1 MQIWQVADPPGTLLC
16 QSDIE
21 ERKVSTH
28 FIRRCSECNVFSV
41 RDEEATA
48 CITCQGALESCD
60 EHTSDI
66 KHEKEAGHDPQKKV
80 VDEILRLWKLIVSF
94 RHIEWLQGAGESFYF
109 PCSAEERLPRELVFG
124 LSEMGYVP
132 LVRNRCGLRVCIL
145 IRTAKRRKKENIA
158 LHVILF
164 LLTLVTTTVAGYQ
177 LSLDIVNMGLMKDP
191 VFGAFS
197 FSLGLL
203 FILGSHEFAHWYTA
217 RKTGILASF
226 PYFIPMIPYFSF
238 AGTLGAMINIKTP
251 PPDRNAMVKLGASGP
266 LVGLTASIIIICLGL
281 KLTSVVEVSMVI
293 PPYIDY
299 GKPLLFN
306 VILLLTH
313 KIPAGMYPVYHP
325 LAIAG
330 WFGLL
335 VNGINLMPVG
345 QLDGGHIAR
354 AYMSSRAHAFLSFI
368 VIIVLCILGFFFWKG
383 WYIFAF
389 MCFIITL
396 AGNPGAIEEE
406 KPPDVAARV
415 LSLLAICTFLGS
427 LTLEPVSLVDKKE
440 GRKSVKA
447 EIPVAMSIDRISSA
461 PDRS

>member
-1 MQIWQVADPPGTLLC
+1 M
-16 QSDIE
+16 SE
-21 ERKVSTH
+21 YKEREVSTH
-28 FIRRCSECNVFSV
+28 FIRRCPECNVFSV
-41 RDEEATA
+41 REEEATA
-48 CITCQGALESCD
+48 CITCQGPLEPYD
-60 EHTSDI
+60 EHTQ
-66 KHEKEAGHDPQKKV
+66 EGLPGKEAEHDLHVRQA
-80 VDEILRLWKLIVSF
+80 DEILRIWKLIVNF
-94 RHIEWLQGAGESFYF
+94 RPIEWLQGAGESFYF
-109 PCSAEERLPRELVFG
+109 QCGVEEQLPKELVFG
-124 LSEMGYVP
+124 LSDMGYVP
-132 LVRNRCGLRVCIL
+132 LVRNRYGGRVCIL
-145 IRTAKRRKKENIA
+145 IRIAKRRKKENIA
-158 LHVILF
+158 LHIILF

-177 LSLDIVNMGLMKDP
+177 LSLDLVHMGLMKDP

-203 FILGSHEFAHWYTA
+203 FILGSHEFAHWYAA
-217 RKTGILASF
+217 RRTGILASF
-226 PYFIPMIPYFSF
+226 PYFIPMLPFFSF

-266 LVGLTASIIIICLGL
+266 LVGLAASVIIIYFGL
-281 KLTSVVEVSMVI
+281 KLTPVVEPSMII

-306 VILLLTH
+306 IILLLMH

-354 AYMSSRAHAFLSFI
+354 AYLNSRTHAFLSFI
-368 VIIVLCILGFFFWKG
+368 VVIVLCCLGFFFWKG

-406 KPPDVAARV
+406 RPPNIASKILSV
-415 LSLLAICTFLGS
+415 LALCTFLGS
-427 LTLEPVSLVDKKE
+427 LTFEPVRLVDKQ
-440 GRKSVKA
+440 GNMKSERAK
-447 EIPVAMSIDRISSA
+447 IPVVMSIDRISSA